1 MVVAI
6 IASQQDSPGFET
18 TGYHPPRGVF
28 LSSPVVDWWPVQG
41 VHPLHDSFDGLQ
53 PNRDPEVDGGEKKER
68 INHWS
73 LYT

>member
-28 LSSPVVDWWPVQG
+28 LSSPVVDW
-41 VHPLHDSFDGLQ
+41 
-53 PNRDPEVDGGEKKER
+53 
-68 INHWS
+68 
-73 LYT
+73 